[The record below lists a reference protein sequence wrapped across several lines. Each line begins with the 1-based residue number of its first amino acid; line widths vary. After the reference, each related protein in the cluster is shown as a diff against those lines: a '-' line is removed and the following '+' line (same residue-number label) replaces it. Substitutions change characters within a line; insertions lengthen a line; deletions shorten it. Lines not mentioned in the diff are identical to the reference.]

1 MEKQKGRIT
10 LTIFL
15 WIVVTDVLEALSQ
28 LLFKSAA
35 EATGIHNVGIE
46 NALQFLGAAAANPDP
61 WLAILFHIINFAI
74 WIGILSRID
83 LSAAHPIGS
92 TSFIFVPIFAVL
104 FLHEHVSFARWVGTL
119 LIMGGIYFVTKS
131 TRASEE
137 T

>member
-1 MEKQKGRIT
+1 MKKGKGRIN

-15 WIVVTDVLEALSQ
+15 WIVATDVLEALSQ
-28 LLFKSAA
+28 LFFKNAA
-35 EATGIHNVGIE
+35 EATGIHNVGLD
-46 NALQFLGAAAANPDP
+46 NALQFLGAAVANPAP

-83 LSAAHPIGS
+83 LSAAHPTGS

-104 FLHEHVSFARWVGTL
+104 FLHESVSFARWVGTF
-119 LIMGGIYFVTKS
+119 LIMAGLYFVTKS
-131 TRASEE
+131 TQASEE